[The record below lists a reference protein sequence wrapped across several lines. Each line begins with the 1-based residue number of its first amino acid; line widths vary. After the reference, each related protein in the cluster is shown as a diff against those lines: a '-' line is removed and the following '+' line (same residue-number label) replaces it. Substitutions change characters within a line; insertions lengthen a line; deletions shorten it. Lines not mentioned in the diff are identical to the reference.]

1 MVLAAPPVNVPR
13 ELAGLVRGVASFA
26 RSLGDKRAPA
36 VTPQS
41 VLVLPGML
49 TGDGST
55 AAMRHFLRRRGHR
68 VFGWGLGLNGGDMHK
83 LVPLVR
89 RRLAELFE
97 RVGERVHLVGWSLGG
112 LLAREAIRLDPSK
125 VASLV
130 TLGTPL
136 TGGPKYTVAA
146 GWYRHARGLNLSHV
160 EQEVAR
166 KLMERLPVPVSV
178 LYSKRDAVV
187 AWRACLDP
195 NPHNDVEHF
204 EVDATHAGMGFDR
217 QVLRLVA
224 ERLEQG

>member
-1 MVLAAPPVNVPR
+1 M
-13 ELAGLVRGVASFA
+13 RGVASFA
-26 RSLGDKRAPA
+26 RGLTEERATA
-36 VTPQS
+36 HASQA

-55 AAMRHFLRRRGHR
+55 AAMRHYLRRRGHR
-68 VFGWGLGLNGGDMHK
+68 VFGWGLGVNGGDLHK
-83 LVPLVR
+83 LVPRVR

-97 RVGERVHLVGWSLGG
+97 KLGERVHLVGWSLGG
-112 LLAREAIRLDPSK
+112 LLAREAIRLDGSK

-136 TGGPKYTVAA
+136 TGGPKYTIAA
-146 GWYRHARGLNLSHV
+146 RWYRHARGLNLAHV
-160 EQEVAR
+160 EQEVAK

-195 NPHNDVEHF
+195 NPNNDVEHF
-204 EVDATHAGMGFDR
+204 EIDATHAGMGFDR
-217 QVLRLVA
+217 RVLRLVA
-224 ERLEQG
+224 ERIERA